1 MTIDTLPAVSTQP
14 ALTFHHF
21 PTRHQAVIWR
31 NWGLVPTMRLAALLG
46 ATEAQVFRCA
56 AELGLPAPV
65 TVSRR
70 WLDRSYI
77 TLIRNNWHLL
87 PYRQLLLLLDWT
99 AARLDFVLREEDF
112 LWYKLGSLKPAC
124 DEVRYREL
132 TPEEQAATERVK
144 QTVRTY
150 FPTLPAEFASYVPFD
165 FLDRWEIAEP
175 RHSEPPST
183 NRRRDPFE
191 IKFLYSYSA
200 GYGDALLGQ
209 TADPYPE
216 SLLRE
221 YARHGIN
228 GIWLQAILYTLHP
241 LEKAPAFSTGA
252 AERIA
257 NLRALVSKAGRHG
270 IGVYLYLNE
279 PRQMPAEFF
288 EAYPDW
294 RGVQSQAPGE
304 EHLYAMCT
312 SSPGVRAY
320 LEEACQQIF
329 TQVPGLAGVFTIT
342 MSENLSNCHSRN
354 YGAGCP
360 RCGTRP
366 PPEIVAEVNTAIARG
381 VHRAAPAAKVIA
393 YTWAW
398 AKEWQLQAIDLLPE
412 KIDVMCVSEWGL
424 PIAVG
429 GVKGEVI
436 DYSISCPG
444 PSAASR
450 ACWDRAR
457 RNGLKA
463 VAKVQLN
470 CSWECATLPYLPV
483 PYLVK
488 EHLDNLTQAG
498 VSGLML
504 SWTLGGYPGGNF
516 ALLSSTPEELA
527 LEKFGTETAPAVCAA
542 WKQFSNAFREFP
554 FHLEV
559 LYLGPQNLGPANL
572 LFDRPTGYRATMTG
586 FPYDD
591 IDAWRATYPPLVFE
605 EQLRR
610 LSEEWQ
616 TGLRLL
622 PGIEEDTPAVTAANL
637 RELTAVATAAWCHF
651 KSSHLQF
658 KFNRLRNAADP
669 AAAPELQAILD
680 AEIVIAVTLYN
691 LAKKDTRIGFEAS
704 NHYLYT
710 PNDLVEKVLSCA
722 VQSKVRR

>member
-1 MTIDTLPAVSTQP
+1 MTIDTLPAVSAQP
-14 ALTFHHF
+14 ALTFRHF

-31 NWGLVPTMRLAALLG
+31 NWGLVPAARLATLLG
-46 ATEAQVFRCA
+46 ATEAQVLRCA

-65 TVSRR
+65 PVSRR
-70 WLDRSYI
+70 WLERSYI

-87 PYRQLLLLLDWT
+87 PYRQLLVLLDWT
-99 AARLDFVLREEDF
+99 ADRLNFVLREEDF

-124 DEVRYREL
+124 DEARYREL
-132 TPEEQAATERVK
+132 TPEEQAATERLR
-144 QTVRTY
+144 QTVMNY
-150 FPTLPAEFASYVPFD
+150 FPALPQEFSSYVPFD
-165 FLDRWEIAEP
+165 FLDRWDIAEP
-175 RHSEPPST
+175 RHSEPPPAS
-183 NRRRDPFE
+183 RRPDPFE
-191 IKFLYSYSA
+191 LKFLYSYSA

-228 GIWLQAILYTLHP
+228 GIWLQAILYTLVP
-241 LEKAPAFSTGA
+241 LANAPEFSKGA

-257 NLRALVSKAGRHG
+257 NLQALVKKAGRHG
-270 IGVYLYLNE
+270 LGVYLYLNE
-279 PRQMPAEFF
+279 PRQMPADFF
-288 EAYPDW
+288 DAYPDW

-304 EHLYAMCT
+304 ERLYAMCT
-312 SSPGVRAY
+312 SSPGVRDY
-320 LEEACQQIF
+320 LEESCRQIF

-342 MSENLSNCHSRN
+342 MSENLTNCHSRN

-366 PPEIVAEVNTAIARG
+366 PQEIVAEVNAAIERG

-398 AKEWQLQAIDLLPE
+398 PEAWQQQAIDLLPA

-424 PIAVG
+424 PTAVG

-457 RNGLKA
+457 RNGLKT

-470 CSWECATLPYLPV
+470 SSWECATLPYLPV

-516 ALLSSTPEELA
+516 ELLSRTPEELA
-527 LEKFGTETAPAVCAA
+527 LEKFGTEAAPAVCAA

-554 FHLEV
+554 FHLDV

-572 LFDRPTGYRATMTG
+572 LFARPTGYHATMTG

-591 IDAWRATYPPLVFE
+591 IDAWRATYPPQVFE

-610 LSEEWQ
+610 LSEKWRA
-616 TGLRLL
+616 GLRLL
-622 PGIEEDTPAVTAANL
+622 PGVEEGMPAAKAANL
-637 RELTAVATAAWCHF
+637 RELAAVATAAWCHF

-658 KFNRLRNAADP
+658 RFNRLRNTADPAADP
-669 AAAPELQAILD
+669 ALKAILD
-680 AEIVIAVTLYN
+680 EEIAIAVKLYD
-691 LAKKDTRIGFEAS
+691 LAKNDTRIGFEAS

-710 PNDLVEKVLSCA
+710 PNDLVEKVLNCVA
-722 VQSKVRR
+722 VWGNT